1 MCKNDH
7 ILYRGVEYEHLEKCP
22 ICGLDQFNRRK
33 DGGDEENCN
42 RRKDGPKKVV
52 WYFPIIPHL
61 KHWFANKKELELLR

>member
-22 ICGLDQFNRRK
+22 ICGLDQFNHRK

-61 KHWFANKKELELLR
+61 KHWFANKKELELL